1 MAANSSHMLIIGNNI
16 VTTLASSFLIGSS
29 LVLQVTR
36 TIIKS
41 RLGSQFAKIRVGT
54 EELVA
59 PERLKK
65 SP

>member
-1 MAANSSHMLIIGNNI
+1 MAANSSHMVIMGNNL
-16 VTTLASSFLIGSS
+16 VNTLASSFLIGSS
-29 LVLQVTR
+29 LLQVTR

-41 RLGSQFAKIRVGT
+41 RLGSKFEKIRPGT
-54 EELVA
+54 EELAA

>member
-1 MAANSSHMLIIGNNI
+1 MAANSSHMVIIGNNI
-16 VTTLASSFLIGSS
+16 VTTLASSFLIGTS

-54 EELVA
+54 EELAA